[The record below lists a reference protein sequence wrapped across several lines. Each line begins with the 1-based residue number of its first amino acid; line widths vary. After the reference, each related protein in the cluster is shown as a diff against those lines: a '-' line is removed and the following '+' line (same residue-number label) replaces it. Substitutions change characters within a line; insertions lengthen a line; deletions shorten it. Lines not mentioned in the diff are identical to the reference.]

1 MRTVPDVILIFI
13 EYNIVIK
20 LLFGLEGDYMR
31 KVKGLAI
38 GLLVILLLVIWGA
51 GTYNSLVSYD
61 QRTKASYSQI
71 QNQLQRRLDLIPNL
85 VNTVKGYA
93 SHEKEIMES
102 LANAR
107 ANLAG
112 AKTINEQAAANQEL
126 EGALNRLLVVVE
138 NYPELKADA
147 NFRQL
152 TDELAGTE
160 NRIAV
165 ARKDYNE
172 TVEAYNVKVRK
183 FPTVIFARIFG
194 FNEKPYFEASPEAQK
209 TPEVKF

>member
-1 MRTVPDVILIFI
+1 
-13 EYNIVIK
+13 
-20 LLFGLEGDYMR
+20 MR
-31 KVKGLAI
+31 KLKGWVI
-38 GLLVILLLVIWGA
+38 GLIVVLLIVVWGI
-51 GTYNSLVSYD
+51 GSYNSLVSYE
-61 QRTKASYSQI
+61 QKTKASYSQI

-112 AKTINEQAAANQEL
+112 AKTMNEQAAANQEI
-126 EGALNRLLVVVE
+126 EGVLSRLLVVVE

-147 NFRQL
+147 NFRYL
-152 TDELAGTE
+152 MDELAGTE

-165 ARKDYNE
+165 SRKDYNN
-172 TVEAYNVKVRK
+172 TVEMYNIKVKK
-183 FPTVIFARIFG
+183 FPTVIFARLFG
-194 FNEKPYFEASPEAQK
+194 FNEKQYFEASPDAQK

>member
-1 MRTVPDVILIFI
+1 MK
-13 EYNIVIK
+13 K
-20 LLFGLEGDYMR
+20 L
-31 KVKGLAI
+31 KGWVI
-38 GLLVILLLVIWGA
+38 GLVIIGIVLVWGI

-61 QRTKASYSQI
+61 QKTKSSYSQI

-112 AKTINEQAAANQEL
+112 AKTINEQAAANDEIS
-126 EGALNRLLVVVE
+126 GALSRLLVIVE
-138 NYPELKADA
+138 NYPILKADA

-152 TDELAGTE
+152 SDELAGTE
-160 NRIAV
+160 NRISV
-165 ARKDYNE
+165 ARKDYND
-172 TVEAYNVKVRK
+172 VVNQYNVKVKR
-183 FPTVIFARIFG
+183 FPTVIFARLFG
-194 FNEKPYFEASPEAQK
+194 YSEKAYFEASPEAQK
-209 TPEVKF
+209 APEVKF

>member
-1 MRTVPDVILIFI
+1 MGGYFMK
-13 EYNIVIK
+13 K
-20 LLFGLEGDYMR
+20 L
-31 KVKGLAI
+31 KGWVI
-38 GLLVILLLVIWGA
+38 GLVIIAVLALLCA

-61 QRTKASYSQI
+61 EKTKESYSQI

-126 EGALNRLLVVVE
+126 SNALSRLLVVVE
-138 NYPELKADA
+138 NYPTLKADE
-147 NFRQL
+147 NFKQL
-152 TDELAGTE
+152 MDELAGTE

-165 ARKDYNE
+165 ARKDYNGVVKE
-172 TVEAYNVKVRK
+172 YNVKVKR
-183 FPTVIFARIFG
+183 FPTVIFARLFG

-209 TPEVKF
+209 APEVKF

>member
-1 MRTVPDVILIFI
+1 MK
-13 EYNIVIK
+13 K
-20 LLFGLEGDYMR
+20 L
-31 KVKGLAI
+31 KGWVI
-38 GLLVILLLVIWGA
+38 GLVIIAVLALLCV

-61 QRTKASYSQI
+61 EKTKESYSQI

-126 EGALNRLLVVVE
+126 SNALSRLLVVVE
-138 NYPELKADA
+138 NYPTLKADE
-147 NFRQL
+147 NFKQL
-152 TDELAGTE
+152 MDELAGTE

-165 ARKDYNE
+165 ARKDYNGVVKE
-172 TVEAYNVKVRK
+172 YNVKVKR
-183 FPTVIFARIFG
+183 FPTVIFARLFG

-209 TPEVKF
+209 APEVKF

>member
-1 MRTVPDVILIFI
+1 M
-13 EYNIVIK
+13 
-20 LLFGLEGDYMR
+20 
-31 KVKGLAI
+31 
-38 GLLVILLLVIWGA
+38 
-51 GTYNSLVSYD
+51 
-61 QRTKASYSQI
+61 
-71 QNQLQRRLDLIPNL
+71 IPNL

-112 AKTINEQAAANQEL
+112 AKTMNEQAAANQEI
-126 EGALNRLLVVVE
+126 EGVLSRLLVVVE

-147 NFRQL
+147 NFRYL
-152 TDELAGTE
+152 MDELAGTE

-165 ARKDYNE
+165 SRKDYNN
-172 TVEAYNVKVRK
+172 TVEMYNIKVKK
-183 FPTVIFARIFG
+183 FPTVIFARLFG
-194 FNEKPYFEASPEAQK
+194 FNEKQYFEASPDAQK

>member
-1 MRTVPDVILIFI
+1 MK
-13 EYNIVIK
+13 K
-20 LLFGLEGDYMR
+20 L
-31 KVKGLAI
+31 KGWVI
-38 GLLVILLLVIWGA
+38 GLVIIAVLALLCA

-61 QRTKASYSQI
+61 EKTKESYSQI

-126 EGALNRLLVVVE
+126 SNALSRLLVVVE
-138 NYPELKADA
+138 NYPTLKADE
-147 NFRQL
+147 NFKQL
-152 TDELAGTE
+152 MDELAGTE

-165 ARKDYNE
+165 ARKDYNGVVKE
-172 TVEAYNVKVRK
+172 YNVKVKR
-183 FPTVIFARIFG
+183 FPTVIFARLFG

-209 TPEVKF
+209 APEVKF

>member
-1 MRTVPDVILIFI
+1 MKKIKGWVIALVII
-13 EYNIVIK
+13 GIVI
-20 LLFGLEGDYMR
+20 
-31 KVKGLAI
+31 V
-38 GLLVILLLVIWGA
+38 WGI

-61 QRTKASYSQI
+61 QKTKSSYSQI

-112 AKTINEQAAANQEL
+112 AKTINEQAAANDEIS
-126 EGALNRLLVVVE
+126 GALSRLLVIVE
-138 NYPELKADA
+138 NYPTLKADA

-152 TDELAGTE
+152 MDELAGTE
-160 NRIAV
+160 NRISV

-172 TVEAYNVKVRK
+172 VIQGYNVKVKR
-183 FPTVIFARIFG
+183 FPTVIFAKLFG
-194 FNEKPYFEASPEAQK
+194 FNEKAYFEASPDAGK
-209 TPEVKF
+209 APEVNF